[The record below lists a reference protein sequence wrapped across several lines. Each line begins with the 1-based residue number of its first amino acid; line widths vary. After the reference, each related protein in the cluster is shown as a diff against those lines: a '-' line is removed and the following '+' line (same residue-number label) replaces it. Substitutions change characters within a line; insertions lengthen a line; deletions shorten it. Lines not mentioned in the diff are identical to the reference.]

1 MVHHE
6 RTYWHVKINKSPP
19 PFKIVTSKTEI
30 LCGTDI
36 TNELSDF
43 FTDIGLKLDKKIVE
57 SSLTFESYMKNVSQK
72 WKRNLVLFFFKN

>member
-43 FTDIGLKLDKKIVE
+43 FTDIGLKLDKKILE
-57 SSLTFESYMKNVSQK
+57 SSLTFESYMKNVRSEMEK
-72 WKRNLVLFFFKN
+72 KLRAFFL

>member
-6 RTYWHVKINKSPP
+6 RTYWHVKINKSPL
-19 PFKIVTSKTEI
+19 PFKIVSSKTEI

-43 FTDIGLKLDKKIVE
+43 FTDIGLKLDKKILE
-57 SSLTFESYMKNVSQK
+57 SSLTFESYMKNVRSEMEK
-72 WKRNLVLFFFKN
+72 KPRAFFL